1 MMNGFIGKLF
11 QKAHTKTVLLNVR
24 YKNAIITYI
33 ILIILPILRDTFRQK
48 SCSVFVFMMGQCGS
62 A

>member
-1 MMNGFIGKLF
+1 MRFI

-24 YKNAIITYI
+24 YKNAIIIYI